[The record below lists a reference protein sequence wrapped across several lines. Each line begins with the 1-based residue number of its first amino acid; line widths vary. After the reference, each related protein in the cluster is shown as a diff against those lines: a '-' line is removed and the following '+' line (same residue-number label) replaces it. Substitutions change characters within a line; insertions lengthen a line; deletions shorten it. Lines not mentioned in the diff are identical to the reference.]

1 MGLSALV
8 TRRYPRLAAPVT
20 KMYLRL
26 AALVTEM
33 CQGLAALVTSR
44 YCGAVSPC
52 YRKVP
57 EACSLWY
64 KMYLG
69 LAALGT

>member
-1 MGLSALV
+1 MNKCGLSALV
-8 TRRYPRLAAPVT
+8 TRRYLKLAALGT

-44 YCGAVSPC
+44 YCGAVIPS
-52 YRKVP
+52 YKKV
-57 EACSLWY
+57 ESNTKKDAVFV
-64 KMYLG
+64 
-69 LAALGT
+69 